1 MPNNH
6 NTWAK
11 YYDEVNR
18 ECFGAYYDQLTDLT
32 LKEIEKLGVGLS
44 IIDYGAGTGRLSIPL
59 SEKNNVVAVEP
70 SDAMLNQL
78 KIKDNIS
85 RLISVHS
92 SIQEYTSPVKNDLAL
107 VLFTVI
113 SYIITEDELRVSFQN
128 VADSLKPGGRLLIDV
143 PQEILFRNTFRETNI
158 LRRDIKFTKLGNGV
172 YEYSENTKIRDYNYT
187 DTFKLR
193 LWSTTEL
200 QSALE
205 AAGLEIEKD
214 LSSNFPMAGAYYW
227 LCRKK

>member
-1 MPNNH
+1 MSNNH
-6 NTWAK
+6 YTWAK

-18 ECFGAYYDQLTDLT
+18 ECFGTYYDQLTDLT
-32 LKEIEKLGVGLS
+32 LREIEKLGTGLS

-59 SEKNNVVAVEP
+59 SEKHNVVAVEP
-70 SDAMLNQL
+70 STAMMNQL
-78 KIKDNIS
+78 KIKDTIS
-85 RLISVHS
+85 RLISVES
-92 SIQEYTSPVKNDLAL
+92 SIHQYQCPVKNDLAL

-113 SYIITEDELRVSFQN
+113 SYILTEDQLKDSFQN
-128 VADSLKPGGRLLIDV
+128 VADSLKQGGRLLIDV
-143 PQEILFRNTFRETNI
+143 PQEILFRNSFRETNI
-158 LRRDIKFTKLGNGV
+158 LRRDIKFKELGNGV
-172 YEYSENTKIRDYNYT
+172 YEYSESTKIREYSYT

-205 AAGLEIEKD
+205 AAGLVIEKD